1 MFKVVIGDP
10 KTGKSY
16 QIELK
21 EPSSRALIGKRIGD
35 TFDGSLVG
43 LPGFELQITGGTD
56 VNGFPMRPDV
66 PGPGHQRVLLSRGP
80 GYRPKKKGERRR
92 KRVHGCVVA
101 EDIRQLNVK
110 IVKYGEKPV
119 EELLKPLLEKK
130 EKS

>member
-16 QIELK
+16 QVELK

-35 TFDGSLVG
+35 TFEGGLVG
-43 LPGFELQITGGTD
+43 LPGYELQITGGTD

-130 EKS
+130 S